1 MINFIMGLSF
11 ITEGAIPSAAS
22 DPLHVSQDCVIE
34 SETSNF
40 TDDKG
45 MAELQISGSFTDGY
59 RKILRGEHRM
69 QVYSGKSVF
78 GGIAIGKISVYKK
91 NEQQVKRVRTED
103 TKGEL
108 ARYEAAKAAAVE
120 QLQELYQKA
129 LKEVG
134 EANAAIFEIHQ
145 IMLDDG
151 DYNESVENIIE
162 TQKVNAEYA
171 VAVTG
176 DNFAQMFRAMDDDYM
191 RERAADVKDI
201 SERVLSVLHGGQK
214 RKVVTDEPV
223 IIVADDLAPS
233 ETVQLEKDMVLS
245 FVTVH
250 GSVNSHT
257 AILART
263 MAIPA
268 LIGTEE
274 LPLDDTVDGKLAV
287 VDGLNGKIYVEPDA
301 QTLEEMKKRQQ
312 AEQEKKELLQ
322 LLKGKENVTLDGK
335 KIMLYAN
342 IGNIKDLAT
351 VIQNDAGGIGLFRSE
366 FIYLEKDQYPTEEEQ
381 FSIYK
386 TAVETMAGKRVIIRT
401 LDIGADKQC
410 EYFGMDKE
418 ENPALGYRA
427 IRICLTRPEIF
438 KTQLRALFRAS
449 AYGNLAIMYPMITS
463 LWEVKRIKEIVEEVK
478 AELTAEQL
486 EFGNP
491 QQGIMIETPA
501 AVMMSGELAKEVDF
515 FSIGTNDLTQYTLAI
530 DRQNPKLDKFY
541 DAHHPAVLSM
551 IRMTVENAHKA
562 GIWAGI
568 CGELG
573 ADTSLTKEFLA
584 MGVDELSVS
593 PGSIL
598 PIRKII
604 LETDIENR

>member
-1 MINFIMGLSF
+1 
-11 ITEGAIPSAAS
+11 
-22 DPLHVSQDCVIE
+22 
-34 SETSNF
+34 
-40 TDDKG
+40 
-45 MAELQISGSFTDGY
+45 
-59 RKILRGEHRM
+59 M

-78 GGIAIGKISVYKK
+78 RGIAIGKISVYRK

-108 ARYEAAKAAAVE
+108 ARYEVAKAAAVE

-145 IMLDDG
+145 MMLDDG

-201 SERVLSVLHGGQK
+201 SERVLSILNGGQK
-214 RKVVTDEPV
+214 GKGVTDEPV

-301 QTLEEMKKRQQ
+301 QTLEEMKKRRQ
-312 AEQEKKELLQ
+312 AELEKTELLQ

-366 FIYLEKDQYPTEEEQ
+366 FIYLEKDRYPTEEEQ

-410 EYFGMDKE
+410 EYFKMDKE

-501 AVMMSGELAKEVDF
+501 AVMMSEKLAKEVDF

-551 IRMTVENAHKA
+551 IRMTVENAHKS

-584 MGVDELSVS
+584 MGVDELSIS

-604 LETDIENR
+604 LETDTENR

>member
-1 MINFIMGLSF
+1 
-11 ITEGAIPSAAS
+11 
-22 DPLHVSQDCVIE
+22 
-34 SETSNF
+34 
-40 TDDKG
+40 
-45 MAELQISGSFTDGY
+45 
-59 RKILRGEHRM
+59 M

-145 IMLDDG
+145 MMLDDG

-201 SERVLSVLHGGQK
+201 SERVLSILNGGQK
-214 RKVVTDEPV
+214 GKVVTDEPV

-301 QTLEEMKKRQQ
+301 QTLEEMKKRRQ
-312 AEQEKKELLQ
+312 AELEKKELLQ

-366 FIYLEKDQYPTEEEQ
+366 FIYLEKDRYPTEEEQ

-410 EYFGMDKE
+410 EYFKMDKE

-463 LWEVKRIKEIVEEVK
+463 LWEVRRIKEIVEEVK

>member
-1 MINFIMGLSF
+1 
-11 ITEGAIPSAAS
+11 
-22 DPLHVSQDCVIE
+22 
-34 SETSNF
+34 
-40 TDDKG
+40 
-45 MAELQISGSFTDGY
+45 
-59 RKILRGEHRM
+59 M

-78 GGIAIGKISVYKK
+78 RGIAIGKISVYRK

-108 ARYEAAKAAAVE
+108 ARYEAAKAAAIE

-145 IMLDDG
+145 MMLDDG
-151 DYNESVENIIE
+151 DYNESVENIIK

-274 LPLDDTVDGKLAV
+274 LPLDNTVDGKLAV

-301 QTLEEMKKRQQ
+301 QTLEEMQKRQQ

-366 FIYLEKDQYPTEEEQ
+366 FIYLEKDNYPMEEEQ

-551 IRMTVENAHKA
+551 IRMTVENAHKT

-604 LETDIENR
+604 LETDTENR

>member
-1 MINFIMGLSF
+1 M
-11 ITEGAIPSAAS
+11 
-22 DPLHVSQDCVIE
+22 
-34 SETSNF
+34 
-40 TDDKG
+40 
-45 MAELQISGSFTDGY
+45 
-59 RKILRGEHRM
+59 RGHRM

-145 IMLDDG
+145 KMLDDG

-162 TQKVNAEYA
+162 TQKINAEYA

-201 SERVLSVLHGGQK
+201 SERVLSILNGGQK
-214 RKVVTDEPV
+214 GKVVTDEPV

-301 QTLEEMKKRQQ
+301 QTLEEMKKRRQ
-312 AEQEKKELLQ
+312 AELEKKELLQ
-322 LLKGKENVTLDGK
+322 LLKGKDNVTLDGK

-366 FIYLEKDQYPTEEEQ
+366 FIYLEKDRYPTEEEQ

-410 EYFGMDKE
+410 EYFEMDKE

-604 LETDIENR
+604 LETDTENR

>member
-1 MINFIMGLSF
+1 
-11 ITEGAIPSAAS
+11 
-22 DPLHVSQDCVIE
+22 
-34 SETSNF
+34 
-40 TDDKG
+40 
-45 MAELQISGSFTDGY
+45 
-59 RKILRGEHRM
+59 M

-78 GGIAIGKISVYKK
+78 RGIAIGKISVYRK
-91 NEQQVKRVRTED
+91 NKQQVKRVRTED

-108 ARYEAAKAAAVE
+108 ARYEAAKAAAIE

-145 IMLDDG
+145 MMLDDG

-162 TQKVNAEYA
+162 TQKINAEYA

-201 SERVLSVLHGGQK
+201 SERVLSILNGGQK
-214 RKVVTDEPV
+214 GKVVTDEPV

-301 QTLEEMKKRQQ
+301 QTLEAMKKRRQ
-312 AEQEKKELLQ
+312 AELEKKELLQ
-322 LLKGKENVTLDGK
+322 FLKGKENVTLDGK

-366 FIYLEKDQYPTEEEQ
+366 FIYLEKDRYPTEEEQ

-410 EYFGMDKE
+410 EYFKMDKE

-501 AVMMSGELAKEVDF
+501 AVMMSEKLAKEVDF

-604 LETDIENR
+604 LETDTENR